1 LCREFLFYPVQSLS
15 RSVGSGLCVAREP
28 RLPRT
33 HGGASRRSH
42 PIQFHAGHSRCQ
54 GNESLVV
61 LCWMTSMRTIR
72 QRLSS
77 LLTVMLAFQLGG
89 LIAPVAL
96 SAAGA
101 SVIEA
106 CTCPG
111 GTHATTCPM
120 HHGKDSGS
128 ATRANRCTI
137 RSASLPGD
145 LALLTLGT
153 GAGILPSLN
162 SFDVADEP
170 STILPEPVSSVRP
183 RADFPD
189 SPPPRR

>member
-1 LCREFLFYPVQSLS
+1 VPGVPV
-15 RSVGSGLCVAREP
+15 
-28 RLPRT
+28 LPRAISLEI
-33 HGGASRRSH
+33 GGQWPVCCAGASPTEDPTGRVSRRSH
-42 PIQFHAGHSRCQ
+42 GLQCHAGHSRCQ

-61 LCWMTSMRTIR
+61 LCLMTSMRPIR

-77 LLTVMLAFQLGG
+77 LLAVMLVFQLGG

-111 GTHATTCPM
+111 GTHAATCPM
-120 HHGKDSGS
+120 HHAKDNGSSSG
-128 ATRANRCTI
+128 RNRCAM

-162 SFDVADEP
+162 AFDVADEP
-170 STILPEPVSSVRP
+170 SAVLAAPVSSARP

-189 SPPPRR
+189 SPPPRS